1 MPRKSY
7 KKRSAKKTV
16 KRHSSSKRSSSRKS
30 SSKVRGHYR
39 TVRKT
44 RVKSH
49 YRMKGMGHLLQM
61 YGGASAE
68 LEAEHNACLVKYKEL
83 MGVHAAEKQVW
94 EDLKSNG
101 ASKSEINEQA
111 SKANDIRAQ
120 IEDLVEGA
128 GKCKEKQAALL
139 ESLKEVTHNV
149 TEQLNDEVQSGGGFA
164 DWGAKLD
171 SASAKLSAS
180 AKAAGS
186 KFSSGMKSIGSKL
199 SSGMKSV
206 GESIKNKYNEYKEV
220 QQAKKDA
227 QEKIQLRK
235 LLAKHGQMQEGG
247 GFADW
252 GAKLDSASAKLS
264 SGMKSV
270 GSKLSS
276 GMKSVG
282 SKLSSGMK
290 SVGESIKNKY
300 NEYKEVQQAKKDAQE
315 KIQLRKLLAK
325 HGSSV
330 SSVSSVSS
338 ENSSE

>member
-1 MPRKSY
+1 MARKSY
-7 KKRSAKKTV
+7 KKRSAKKSV

-30 SSKVRGHYR
+30 SSRKSSSRVRAHYR

-83 MGVHAAEKQVW
+83 MGVHAELKRVY

-111 SKANDIRAQ
+111 SKANDIRSQ
-120 IEDLVEGA
+120 IEDLVDGA

-149 TEQLNDEVQSGGGFA
+149 TEQLNDEVQAGGGFA

-171 SASAKLSAS
+171 STGAKLSAS
-180 AKAAGS
+180 AKAAGA
-186 KFSSGMKSIGSKL
+186 KFSAGAKTFGSNLSSGAKSLGSKL
-199 SSGMKSV
+199 SSGMKSA
-206 GESIKNKYNEYKEV
+206 GEKLSTGMKSASKSIKNKYNEYKEV

-235 LLAKHGQMQEGG
+235 LLAKHGNSM
-247 GFADW
+247 
-252 GAKLDSASAKLS
+252 
-264 SGMKSV
+264 
-270 GSKLSS
+270 
-276 GMKSVG
+276 
-282 SKLSSGMK
+282 
-290 SVGESIKNKY
+290 N
-300 NEYKEVQQAKKDAQE
+300 
-315 KIQLRKLLAK
+315 
-325 HGSSV
+325 V
-330 SSVSSVSS
+330 SSVSSDVSS
-338 ENSSE
+338 SN